1 MDKGGLEELE
11 AVRKNIKGGYLYLF
25 FDNEEDK
32 QIE

>member
-1 MDKGGLEELE
+1 MHKGGLRELE

-32 QIE
+32 EME